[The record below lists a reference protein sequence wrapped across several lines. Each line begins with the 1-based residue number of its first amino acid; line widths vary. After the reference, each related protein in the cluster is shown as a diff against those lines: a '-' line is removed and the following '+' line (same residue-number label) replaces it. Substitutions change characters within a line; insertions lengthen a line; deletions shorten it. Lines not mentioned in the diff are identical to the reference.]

1 MQIFTD
7 RRSLEQWVAQQK
19 EGGKTI
25 GFVPTMGALH
35 NGHIA
40 LIKKS
45 KEQNDFTVCSIFVN
59 PTQFDNPEDL
69 AKYPRNTEADTQKLA
84 KAGCDAIFIPSVEDI
99 YPDKA
104 VVEKFSFGGIEKQME
119 GKYRKGHFD
128 GVATVVS
135 RFFDIVKP
143 DKAYFGQ
150 KDFQQLRI
158 IQELVNQKYP
168 GLKIVPVV
176 IQREKSGLAMS
187 SRNMRLSEEEK
198 TEATHIFKL
207 LNLVKDWKNDLS
219 VTEVIHNAEEYF
231 RNTDLKLEYF
241 MLCDEKTLKPVST
254 WDEAKDIR
262 AFVAA
267 YAGKIRLID
276 NLKIT

>member
-45 KEQNDFTVCSIFVN
+45 KEQNDLTVCSIFVN

-84 KAGCDAIFIPSVEDI
+84 KAGCDAVFIPEVEDI

-104 VVEKFSFGGIEKQME
+104 VAEKFSFGGIEKQME

-158 IQELVNQKYP
+158 IQELVNLKYP
-168 GLKIVPVV
+168 GLKIVPVA

-231 RNTDLKLEYF
+231 RNTDLELEYF
-241 MLCDEKTLKPVST
+241 MLCDEKTLKPVSS
-254 WDEAKDIR
+254 WDESKDIR

-267 YAGKIRLID
+267 YSGKIRLID

>member
-45 KEQNDFTVCSIFVN
+45 KEQNDLTVCSIFVN

>member
-45 KEQNDFTVCSIFVN
+45 KEQNDLTVCSIFVN

-168 GLKIVPVV
+168 GLKIVPVA

-231 RNTDLKLEYF
+231 RNTDLELEYF

-267 YAGKIRLID
+267 YSGKIRLID